1 MKKII
6 GIGNALVDVLVRL
19 DAENTLLD
27 LGLPK
32 GGMQLINQQ
41 RYDEISQSLSSACFE
56 MATGG
61 SAGNTILAL
70 ASMGARVGFV
80 GKIGQDELG
89 DFYAQRC
96 YSVGVEAHLQYGEQ
110 PTGVATTFVTPDGER
125 TFATFLGAAALMDEQ
140 AINEKWLN
148 GYDILYVEGYLVQS
162 HSFVLSVMQRAKKLG
177 MKICIDLASYNVV
190 ASYLEFFRM
199 LVRDY
204 VDIVFANEEEAE
216 VFTQESNGDKALEIM
231 ATYCDVA
238 VLKQGAQGAKVR
250 RGAEIVS
257 VSAIPVDKVVDTTAA
272 GDFFAGGFLYAYA
285 QGYSMKHSLQV
296 GALLGTA
303 VIQVM
308 GTNLVETTWNEIR
321 LKVQDILHK

>member
-19 DAENTLLD
+19 DAENTLLG

-32 GGMQLINQQ
+32 GGMQLIDQQ
-41 RYDEISQSLSSACFE
+41 RYDEISQTLSSACFE

-80 GKIGQDELG
+80 GRIGRDELG
-89 DFYAQRC
+89 GFYAQRC
-96 YSVGVEAHLQYGEQ
+96 KSVGVETHLQCGEQ

-125 TFATFLGAAALMDEQ
+125 TFATFLGAAALMDEC
-140 AINEKWLN
+140 AINKEWLS
-148 GYDILYVEGYLVQS
+148 GYDILYVEGYLVQN
-162 HSFVLSVMQRAKKLG
+162 HSFILSVMQCAKKLG

-190 ASYLEFFRM
+190 ANDLDFFRM

-204 VDIVFANEEEAE
+204 VDIVFANQEEA
-216 VFTQESNGDKALEIM
+216 VAFTQENNADKALEIM
-231 ATYCDVA
+231 ASYCEVV
-238 VLKQGAQGAKVR
+238 VLKQGAQGAKAK

-296 GALLGTA
+296 GALLGA
-303 VIQVM
+303 SVIQVM